1 MDHLYNPVGLL
12 LRRPHHEQFVLPN
25 NRERHAESVLLLLF
39 PLSPRT
45 QPDPT
50 QRERNKTHT
59 LNHLLVLAL
68 QPLDHVLSS
77 GDDRPS
83 ARENTLLLG
92 ELVARSLRDNVET
105 EAEEVEE
112 HSTVGDDVGEVND
125 LWVRMGQDREE
136 HRVSSEKGKGES
148 ESRGE
153 IVMRK

>member
-1 MDHLYNPVGLL
+1 LAFSFGDLITSSSFYPTTEKDTPSQSCFSSFLSPQGHSQT
-12 LRRPHHEQFVLPN
+12 RHKE
-25 NRERHAESVLLLLF
+25 RETRLTPSTISLFLLF
-39 PLSPRT
+39 S
-45 QPDPT
+45 
-50 QRERNKTHT
+50 
-59 LNHLLVLAL
+59 
-68 QPLDHVLSS
+68 LSS